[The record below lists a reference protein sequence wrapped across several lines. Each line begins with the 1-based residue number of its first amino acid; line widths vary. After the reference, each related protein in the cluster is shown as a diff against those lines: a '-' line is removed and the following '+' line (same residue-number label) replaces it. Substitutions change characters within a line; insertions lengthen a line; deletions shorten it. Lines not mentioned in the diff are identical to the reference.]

1 MNAKQE
7 SFEASVIAQQQD
19 LIQESDGCI
28 VFLSEQFGIE
38 FKLLNVSRMMMMM
51 MMSKRCTESKH

>member
-7 SFEASVIAQQQD
+7 GFEASVIVQQD
-19 LIQESDGCI
+19 LIQESDDCI

-38 FKLLNVSRMMMMM
+38 FN
-51 MMSKRCTESKH
+51 C

>member
-38 FKLLNVSRMMMMM
+38 FKLLNVSRMMIMM